1 MEPSE
6 NRNGRHGIFRRAGS
20 SGPSYRRGGTTSSTY
35 RPGTTTGSSLNGG
48 SSYRRGG
55 TTSSGSSI
63 GSTGS
68 GTSSGS
74 SSYRRGGT
82 ASGPTT
88 TVSPSVNNNSG
99 IVVPARKHRSLFGQQ
114 LLAEHRVR
122 LPGRRRRI
130 HRRRTIVGRRRKL
143 SEIIFGRLPATTNL
157 EHETQHR
164 INQRTNYEKN
174 KFVTLCVIAA
184 LPFAT
189 ATAQTPGDL
198 LNLSQYNYSFG
209 TARSAA
215 LGGAFHI
222 ARRGSL
228 FDEHQSGR
236 SGNLPGIG
244 SRHIAVA
251 DLE

>member
-1 MEPSE
+1 M
-6 NRNGRHGIFRRAGS
+6 
-20 SGPSYRRGGTTSSTY
+20 
-35 RPGTTTGSSLNGG
+35 
-48 SSYRRGG
+48 
-55 TTSSGSSI
+55 
-63 GSTGS
+63 
-68 GTSSGS
+68 
-74 SSYRRGGT
+74 
-82 ASGPTT
+82 
-88 TVSPSVNNNSG
+88 
-99 IVVPARKHRSLFGQQ
+99 K
-114 LLAEHRVR
+114 
-122 LPGRRRRI
+122 
-130 HRRRTIVGRRRKL
+130 
-143 SEIIFGRLPATTNL
+143 
-157 EHETQHR
+157 
-164 INQRTNYEKN
+164 KN

-215 LGGAFHI
+215 LGGAFT
-222 ARRGSL
+222 SL